1 MVRLWGPSVRR
12 RAEWDIGWEDLLLEE
27 SITSGVMEYED
38 RYRDDFRQLEDC
50 LLVNR
55 VDARIP

>member
-1 MVRLWGPSVRR
+1 MGYWAGRLP
-12 RAEWDIGWEDLLLEE
+12 LEE

-38 RYRDDFRQLEDC
+38 QYLDDSRQLEDC
-50 LLVNR
+50 LLVSR

>member
-1 MVRLWGPSVRR
+1 MGYWVGR
-12 RAEWDIGWEDLLLEE
+12 LLLEE